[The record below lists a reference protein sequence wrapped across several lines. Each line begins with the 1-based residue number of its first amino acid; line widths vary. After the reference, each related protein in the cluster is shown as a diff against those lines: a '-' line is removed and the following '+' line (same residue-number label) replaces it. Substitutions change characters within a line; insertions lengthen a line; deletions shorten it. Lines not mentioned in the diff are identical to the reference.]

1 MSVFAAIVILGAS
14 ISATPTPS
22 NASDPI
28 LRLEQRL
35 TESLVRRDEIA
46 HGALLAD
53 DLVHIGFEGQIA
65 GKSEYMSFFEEG
77 DWRYTRYS
85 PSRVAVKVLGPS
97 AVVTGRVDRAIL
109 VNGRETVGAFV
120 FTRVWVQT
128 SGHWKVTSSQFTTAK

>member
-1 MSVFAAIVILGAS
+1 MSVLAAIVILGAS

-22 NASDPI
+22 NGSGSI
-28 LRLEQRL
+28 LQLEQRL
-35 TESLVRRDEIA
+35 TDSLVRRDERA

-65 GKSEYMSFFEEG
+65 GKSEYLRFFEQG

-85 PSRVAVKVLGPS
+85 PSEVAVKVLGPC

-120 FTRVWVQT
+120 FTRVWVQS
-128 SGHWKVTSSQFTTAK
+128 SGQWKVTSSQYTTAK